1 MDKETFISLYNDEI
15 NKIVNQDAVRSETIK
30 REREDGTLDN
40 MIEGS
45 TYIAR
50 TAYLKALNQGFNDDQ
65 AFVIGLRQA
74 GYISDN

>member
-30 REREDGTLDN
+30 REREDGTLDQT
-40 MIEGS
+40 IEGS

-50 TAYLKALNQGFNDDQ
+50 KAYLSALDQGFNDDQ

-74 GYISDN
+74 GYINDN